1 VIQIVSKYRKIE
13 EYLINLIRNNR
24 LKPGDKLPTEF
35 ELMSKFNVS
44 RETVRKAIRRLVV
57 EGLVYRKPGVGTF
70 VSEERKNKLIGICV
84 QQITSYIF
92 PYIVLG
98 AEDEAFNNG
107 YKLLLGNGFE
117 DPSKERQIL
126 IDWKNSGIKGMIID
140 PVCSALQ
147 RSNRELIKRFVEEGL
162 KIVLINSDLEID
174 GTSVVVL
181 DDFYGGQKAAEV
193 FYENGHKRVAVLYKS
208 THLPSILRAQGF
220 VHKGKE
226 LGFEKIY
233 ERSFHPSEFT
243 GIPIDHAHELLSLPP
258 SERPTGVFCY
268 NDVTA
273 LQFYMVAKRY
283 GLGVPDDLSLIGF
296 DDAPIGDF
304 RWQLSTFSHP
314 KEEMGRKA
322 VEILLKMLNGEI
334 SDIKHM
340 IKPEF
345 IMRKSVSK
353 FKGDD
358 NNV

>member
-1 VIQIVSKYRKIE
+1 
-13 EYLINLIRNNR
+13 

-35 ELMSKFNVS
+35 ELMEKFNVS

-70 VSEERKNKLIGICV
+70 VATERKNKLIAISV

-98 AEDEAFNNG
+98 AEDEAFRNG
-107 YKLLLGNGFE
+107 YNLLLGNAFE
-117 DPSKERQIL
+117 DPTKERQL
-126 IDWKNSGIKGMIID
+126 LLDWKSSDIKGIIID
-140 PVCSALQ
+140 PVCSALS
-147 RSNRELIKRFVEEGL
+147 RSNKDLIKKFVENGI
-162 KIVLINSDLEID
+162 KIVFVNSDFEIE
-174 GTSVVVL
+174 GASAVIL
-181 DDFYGGQKAAEV
+181 DDLYGGSKAAEV

-208 THLPSILRAQGF
+208 IHLPSVLRAKGF
-220 VHKGKE
+220 VQRGKE
-226 LGFEKIY
+226 LGFERIY

-243 GIPIDHAHELLSLPP
+243 GIPIDYAHELLSLPS
-258 SERPTGVFCY
+258 SERPTAVFCY

-283 GLGVPDDLSLIGF
+283 ELEIPRDLSLIGF

-304 RWQLSTFSHP
+304 RWQLSTFAHP

-322 VEILLKMLNGEI
+322 AEILIKMINGEI
-334 SDIKHM
+334 SSVKHV

-353 FKGDD
+353 LKGG
-358 NNV
+358 